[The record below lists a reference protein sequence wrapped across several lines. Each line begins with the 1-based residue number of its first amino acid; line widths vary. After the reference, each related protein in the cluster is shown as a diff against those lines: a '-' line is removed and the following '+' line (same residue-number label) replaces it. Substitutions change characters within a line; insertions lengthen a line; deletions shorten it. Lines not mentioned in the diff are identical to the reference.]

1 MGKWKIDERV
11 QVIVDVLVR
20 AEGGLES
27 ELEIA
32 TEIIIALAD
41 AGFLV
46 VKVGE

>member
-11 QVIVDVLVR
+11 QAITDVLVR

-27 ELEIA
+27 ELENA
-32 TEIIIALAD
+32 TEIIISLAE

-46 VKVGE
+46 AKVGE